1 MLLIIQLIY
10 ECTQALVR
18 KKNLQHRT
26 VLFKNGHEKMLT
38 ACKSIMIGIQSV
50 LLETKLHVLHNINEN
65 NLF

>member
-18 KKNLQHRT
+18 KKKLQHRT

-38 ACKSIMIGIQSV
+38 ACKKYNDRYSKCV
-50 LLETKLHVLHNINEN
+50 VRNETTCIT
-65 NLF
+65 